1 LSFLIWYISGIG
13 WPAGIHTNHCAIHR
27 CANGTIVHDTKIFDH
42 HSATLREYA
51 KTMITATNL
60 VKKFDGFLA
69 LDDISFGFS
78 DGEIFGII
86 GHNGA
91 GKTTLLKIMSG
102 LIAPTSGSLSVN
114 GIDVVNDPVSL
125 KGMLGYLPEES
136 RLYETMT
143 AENYLAF
150 FGEIYGLSP
159 QVIRERS
166 RQLLSVLS
174 LEPNGKKIGEF
185 SKGMK
190 RKTAIARSLIH
201 APALLV
207 YDEATSGLDPMTSRF
222 IADYLRTLKKE
233 GKTIVLSAHNLYQVE
248 AICDRVMILR
258 RGKMVAFGSMSE
270 LREQFGSLTY
280 TIFFSIDN
288 PGKLLGHSKTYRQ
301 EEGLFICDAESMG
314 ELNECT
320 GLIHDAGGK
329 VEKIESRYPSLEEML
344 LKIGK

>member
-1 LSFLIWYISGIG
+1 
-13 WPAGIHTNHCAIHR
+13 
-27 CANGTIVHDTKIFDH
+27 
-42 HSATLREYA
+42 
-51 KTMITATNL
+51 MITARSL
-60 VKKFDGFLA
+60 AKDFDGFLA
-69 LDDISFGFS
+69 LDDVSFGFE

-91 GKTTLLKIMSG
+91 GKTTLLKIISG
-102 LIAPTSGSLSVN
+102 LIAPTSGELFIN
-114 GIDVVNDPVSL
+114 DIDVVKNPLAL
-125 KGMLGYLPEES
+125 KENLGYLPEES

-159 QVIRERS
+159 QEIRVRS
-166 RQLLSVLS
+166 NQLFAALS
-174 LEPNGKKIGEF
+174 LETDGKKIGEF

-201 APALLV
+201 DPGFLV

-222 IADYLRTLKKE
+222 IADYLRRLKSD

-248 AICDRVMILR
+248 AICDKVMILK
-258 RGKMVAFGSMSE
+258 RGKMVAFGTMSE
-270 LREQFGSLTY
+270 LRDQFGSLTY
-280 TIFFSIDN
+280 TIFFSIDD
-288 PGKLLGHSKTYRQ
+288 PGRLIGHSKPYRQ
-301 EEGLFICDAESMG
+301 EEGFFICEAEDMA

-320 GLIHDAGGK
+320 GTITGAGGT

>member
-1 LSFLIWYISGIG
+1 
-13 WPAGIHTNHCAIHR
+13 
-27 CANGTIVHDTKIFDH
+27 
-42 HSATLREYA
+42 
-51 KTMITATNL
+51 MITARNL
-60 VKKFDGFLA
+60 TKNFDGFMA
-69 LDDISFGFS
+69 LDGVSFEFE

-86 GHNGA
+86 GHKGA
-91 GKTTLLKIMSG
+91 GKTTLLKIISG
-102 LIAPTSGSLSVN
+102 LIAPTSGELFINDV
-114 GIDVVNDPVSL
+114 DVVKNPVAL
-125 KGMLGYLPEES
+125 KEKLGYLPEES

-143 AENYLAF
+143 AENYIAF

-159 QVIRERS
+159 QEIRVRS
-166 RQLLSVLS
+166 TQLFAALS
-174 LEPNGKKIGEF
+174 LEPNGKKLGEF

-201 APALLV
+201 EPDFLV

-248 AICDRVMILR
+248 AICDKVMILK
-258 RGKMVAFGSMSE
+258 RGMVVAFGTMKE
-270 LREQFGSLTY
+270 LREQFGTLTY

-288 PGKLLGHSKTYRQ
+288 AGRLIGHSKTYRQ
-301 EEGLFICDAESMG
+301 EEGLFVCEAESIP

-320 GLIHDAGGK
+320 GLIGEAGGK

-344 LKIGK
+344 VKIGK

>member
-1 LSFLIWYISGIG
+1 
-13 WPAGIHTNHCAIHR
+13 
-27 CANGTIVHDTKIFDH
+27 
-42 HSATLREYA
+42 
-51 KTMITATNL
+51 MITARSLTKNY
-60 VKKFDGFLA
+60 DGFTA
-69 LDDISFGFS
+69 LDNVSFGFE

-91 GKTTLLKIMSG
+91 GKTTLLKIISG
-102 LIAPTSGSLSVN
+102 LVTPSSGELFIN
-114 GIDVVNDPVSL
+114 DTDVIKNPAAL
-125 KGMLGYLPEES
+125 KEHLGYLPEES

-143 AENYLAF
+143 AEDYLMF

-159 QVIRERS
+159 QEIRVRTS
-166 RQLLSVLS
+166 QLFAALS
-174 LEPNGKKIGEF
+174 LEPERKKIGEF

-201 APALLV
+201 DPSFLV

-222 IADYLRTLKKE
+222 IADYLRRLKSE

-248 AICDRVMILR
+248 AICDKVMILR
-258 RGKMVAFGSMSE
+258 RGKMVAFGTMKE

-280 TIFFSIDN
+280 AIFFSIDD
-288 PGKLLGHSKTYRQ
+288 PERLVGHSRTYRQ
-301 EEGLFICDAESMG
+301 EEGLFVCEAESIG

-320 GLIHDAGGK
+320 GLIHEAGGK

>member
-1 LSFLIWYISGIG
+1 MI
-13 WPAGIHTNHCAIHR
+13 
-27 CANGTIVHDTKIFDH
+27 NGRNITK
-42 HSATLREYA
+42 
-51 KTMITATNL
+51 N
-60 VKKFDGFLA
+60 FDGFMA
-69 LDDISFGFS
+69 LDGVSFEFD

-91 GKTTLLKIMSG
+91 GKTTLLKIISG
-102 LIAPTSGSLSVN
+102 LIAPTSGELFIN
-114 GIDVVNDPVSL
+114 DIDVVKNPVAL
-125 KGMLGYLPEES
+125 KENLGYLPEES

-159 QVIRERS
+159 QEIRGRS
-166 RQLLSVLS
+166 KQLFAALS
-174 LEPNGKKIGEF
+174 LEPDGKKLGEF

-201 APALLV
+201 EPNFLV
-207 YDEATSGLDPMTSRF
+207 YDEATSGLDPMSSRF

-248 AICDRVMILR
+248 AICDKVMILK
-258 RGKMVAFGSMSE
+258 RGKMVAFGTMKE
-270 LREQFGSLTY
+270 LREQFGILTY
-280 TIFFSIDN
+280 AIFFSINDA
-288 PGKLLGHSKTYRQ
+288 GKLIGHSKTYRQ
-301 EEGLFICDAESMG
+301 EEGLFVCDAESMT

-320 GLIHDAGGK
+320 GLIGEAGGK

-344 LKIGK
+344 VKIGK

>member
-1 LSFLIWYISGIG
+1 
-13 WPAGIHTNHCAIHR
+13 
-27 CANGTIVHDTKIFDH
+27 
-42 HSATLREYA
+42 
-51 KTMITATNL
+51 MITARNL
-60 VKKFDGFLA
+60 LKNFDGFMA
-69 LDDISFGFS
+69 LDGVSFEFE

-91 GKTTLLKIMSG
+91 GKTTLLKIISG
-102 LIAPTSGSLSVN
+102 LIAPTSGDLFIN
-114 GIDVVNDPVSL
+114 DIDVVKNPVAL
-125 KGMLGYLPEES
+125 KENLGYLPEES
-136 RLYETMT
+136 RLYESMT

-159 QVIRERS
+159 QEIRIRS
-166 RQLLSVLS
+166 NQLFAALS
-174 LEPNGKKIGEF
+174 LEPDGKKLGEF

-201 APALLV
+201 EPNFLV

-248 AICDRVMILR
+248 AICDKVMILK
-258 RGKMVAFGSMSE
+258 RGKMVAFGTMKE
-270 LREQFGSLTY
+270 LREQFGTLTY
-280 TIFFSIDN
+280 AIFFSINDA
-288 PGKLLGHSKTYRQ
+288 GKLIGHSKTYRQ
-301 EEGLFICDAESMG
+301 EEGLFVCDAESMA

>member
-1 LSFLIWYISGIG
+1 
-13 WPAGIHTNHCAIHR
+13 
-27 CANGTIVHDTKIFDH
+27 
-42 HSATLREYA
+42 
-51 KTMITATNL
+51 MITASNL
-60 VKKFDGFLA
+60 TKDFDGFLA
-69 LDDISFGFS
+69 LDNVSFAFE

-91 GKTTLLKIMSG
+91 GKTTLLKIISG
-102 LIAPTSGSLSVN
+102 LITPTSGDLF
-114 GIDVVNDPVSL
+114 VNDINVTKDPLAL
-125 KGMLGYLPEES
+125 KKDLGYLPEES

-159 QVIRERS
+159 QEIMVRS
-166 RQLLSVLS
+166 NQLFAALS
-174 LEPNGKKIGEF
+174 LEPDGKKIGEF

-201 APALLV
+201 DPGFLV

-222 IADYLRTLKKE
+222 IADYLRRLRQDK
-233 GKTIVLSAHNLYQVE
+233 KTIVLSAHNLYQVE
-248 AICDRVMILR
+248 AICDKVMILR
-258 RGKMVAFGSMSE
+258 RGKVVAFGTMKE

-280 TIFFSIDN
+280 TIFFSIDD
-288 PGKLLGHSKTYRQ
+288 PAKLIGHSKTYRQ
-301 EEGLFICDAESMG
+301 EEGFFVCEAEEMK

-320 GLIHDAGGK
+320 ATITEAGGR

>member
-1 LSFLIWYISGIG
+1 
-13 WPAGIHTNHCAIHR
+13 
-27 CANGTIVHDTKIFDH
+27 
-42 HSATLREYA
+42 
-51 KTMITATNL
+51 MITARSLT
-60 VKKFDGFLA
+60 KDFDGFLA
-69 LDDISFGFS
+69 LDDVSFEFD

-91 GKTTLLKIMSG
+91 GKTTLLKIVSG
-102 LIAPTSGSLSVN
+102 LIAPTSGELYIN
-114 GIDVVNDPVSL
+114 DIDVVKNPLAL
-125 KGMLGYLPEES
+125 KENLGYLPEES

-143 AENYLAF
+143 AGNYLEF

-159 QVIRERS
+159 QEIRVRS
-166 RQLLSVLS
+166 TQLFAALS
-174 LEPNGKKIGEF
+174 LEPDGKKIGEF

-201 APALLV
+201 DPGFLV

-222 IADYLRTLKKE
+222 IADYLRRLKSD

-248 AICDRVMILR
+248 AICDKVMILR
-258 RGKMVAFGSMSE
+258 RGKMVAFGSMHE
-270 LREQFGSLTY
+270 LRDQFGTLTY
-280 TIFFSIDN
+280 TVFFTIDD
-288 PGKLLGHSKTYRQ
+288 PGKLIGHSKPYRQ
-301 EEGLFICDAESMG
+301 EEGFFVCEAEDMK

-320 GLIHDAGGK
+320 ATITGAGGR

>member
-1 LSFLIWYISGIG
+1 
-13 WPAGIHTNHCAIHR
+13 
-27 CANGTIVHDTKIFDH
+27 
-42 HSATLREYA
+42 
-51 KTMITATNL
+51 MITATNL
-60 VKKFDGFLA
+60 VKNYDGFVA
-69 LDDISFGFS
+69 LDRVSFEFS

-102 LIAPTSGSLSVN
+102 LIAPTSGSLSIN
-114 GIDVVNDPVSL
+114 GIDVVKDPVPL

-143 AENYLAF
+143 VENYLAF
-150 FGEIYGLSP
+150 FGEIYGLP
-159 QVIRERS
+159 QQVIRERS
-166 RQLLSVLS
+166 RQLLAVLS

-185 SKGMK
+185 SNGMK
-190 RKTAIARSLIH
+190 RKAAIARSLIH
-201 APALLV
+201 DPKLLV

-222 IADYLRTLKKE
+222 IADYMRTLKRE
-233 GKTIVLSAHNLYQVE
+233 GKTVILSAHNLYQVE

-258 RGKMVAFGSMSE
+258 RGQMVAFGSMSE

-280 TIFFSIDN
+280 MVFFSIGD
-288 PGKLLGHSKTYRQ
+288 PVKLLGHSKTYAQ
-301 EEGLFICDAESMG
+301 EEGFYTCSAEEIK

-320 GLIHDAGGK
+320 ALITEAGGK

-344 LKIGK
+344 VKIGK